1 MNKHKPLQLIRTA
14 VLALAA
20 SVAATSCS
28 TKTKGPDGGGVKQ
41 PTKAPSKIKIGF
53 LVKQPEE
60 LWFQNEWKFAQK
72 CADQYGFELLKI
84 GTPDGEKVLS
94 ALDVL
99 AAKGAQGF
107 VICTP
112 DVRLGPA
119 IVAKAKA
126 NDLKVYTVD
135 DQFVGSDG
143 KFMDVPYMGLSA
155 KEIGRS
161 VGKAL
166 HAEFKRRG
174 WNVEETAACSITFD
188 ELNTV
193 KERTDG
199 TTEALVEAGFPKDR
213 IYRGAEKTTDVPSAL
228 DAANVVLTQHSDVKR
243 WLVFSVN
250 DEGVLGA
257 IRALEGRGF
266 GADTVLGIGIGAG
279 TGFTEFEKEKPT
291 GYLATCVISPKRHG
305 FETTEYLY
313 KWIQDGV
320 APPKDTRTSGTLATR
335 ANYKLIVK
343 ELGL

>member
-1 MNKHKPLQLIRTA
+1 M
-14 VLALAA
+14 
-20 SVAATSCS
+20 TSCS
-28 TKTKGPDGGGVKQ
+28 PKTRAPPGSVAKQ
-41 PTKAPSKIKIGF
+41 PVKAPGKLKLGF

-72 CADQYGFELLKI
+72 CADHYGFELLKI

-126 NDLKVYTVD
+126 NDLKVYSVD

-155 KEIGRS
+155 KAIGRS

-166 HAEFKRRG
+166 YAEFQRRK
-174 WNVEETAACSITFD
+174 WSLADTAACAITFD

-199 TTEALVEAGFPKDR
+199 TTEALIEAGFPKER
-213 IYRGAEKTTDVPSAL
+213 IYRAAEKTTDVPSAL
-228 DAANVVLTQHSDVKR
+228 DAANVALTQHSDVKR

-257 IRALEGRGF
+257 IRAMEGRGF
-266 GADTVLGIGIGAG
+266 GADTVVGIGIGAG

-291 GYLATCVISPKRHG
+291 GYFATCIISPKRHG
-305 FETTEYLY
+305 YETTEYLY
-313 KWIQDGV
+313 KWIKDGV
-320 APPKDTRTSGTLATR
+320 APPKDTRTSGILATR
-335 ANYKLIVK
+335 ANYKQVAK